1 MNKKSTRKGLLAKFK
16 FLFFGSSNNK
26 KLNKKS
32 RREELNRKGL
42 LLAIKHNELS
52 MFLRGKGA
60 YMLGYNIYSPAN
72 TMLNLDPAM
81 EAIYSY
87 YIDEPYNRVDLKLEE
102 TLLDWLTW
110 KSGIGVFAVFSVLSY
125 QLKMELMNE
134 SPFKINR
141 EKIEKEFKKAL
152 VIYENDLKELK
163 EYEGESLNEG
173 LWEAMQIE
181 NKYNIEEYGIK
192 IL

>member
-1 MNKKSTRKGLLAKFK
+1 MNA
-16 FLFFGSSNNK
+16 
-26 KLNKKS
+26 KLN
-32 RREELNRKGL
+32 RQGL
-42 LLAIKHNELS
+42 LLAIENNELDE
-52 MFLRGKGA
+52 FLRGRGM
-60 YMLGYNIYSPAN
+60 YRLGYNIYAPAN

-87 YIDEPYNRVDLKLEE
+87 YIDKPKKRVDLKLEE

-110 KSGIGVFAVFSVLSY
+110 KSGIGVFATFSVLSY
-125 QLKMELMNE
+125 QLKMELMNK

-152 VIYENDLKELK
+152 AIYGDKLKKRK

-181 NKYNIEEYGIK
+181 NETNIEEYGIK

>member
-1 MNKKSTRKGLLAKFK
+1 MNA
-16 FLFFGSSNNK
+16 
-26 KLNKKS
+26 KLN
-32 RREELNRKGL
+32 RQGL
-42 LLAIKHNELS
+42 LLAIENNELS
-52 MFLRGKGA
+52 MFLRGRGM
-60 YMLGYNIYSPAN
+60 YRLGYNIYAPAN

-81 EAIYSY
+81 AAIYSY
-87 YIDEPYNRVDLKLEE
+87 YIDKPKKRVDSKLEE

-110 KSGIGVFAVFSVLSY
+110 KSGIGVFATFSVLSY
-125 QLKMELMNE
+125 QLKMELKNK